1 VDKLIAEG
9 SHILSYRDMGS
20 GEPVLLLHGFAE
32 DGAVWSELA
41 QQLIRDEATGSD
53 EGLNHR
59 LLIPDLPGSGRS
71 TLTPPVS
78 MGSSAATT
86 SLSVE
91 SMADALKG
99 LLDRE
104 GIERCILIGHSM
116 GGYIALA
123 FAELY
128 PGRLRAFGLFHST
141 AYADSD
147 EKKAARRKSISFI
160 REHGVQPFFRQSI
173 PALFANETRT
183 DRPGLVEDMISR
195 YSGFSADSLTAYL
208 EAMLQRPDRVPVLER
223 SDVPILFVIG
233 EKDQIVLPEQ
243 SLAQVSI
250 PALSFL
256 DVLPGAGHMGML
268 EEPAAGAAIIQS
280 FVNFVIH
287 L

>member
-1 VDKLIAEG
+1 VDKSIIEG
-9 SHILSYRDMGS
+9 NHILFYRDIGS

-32 DGAVWSELA
+32 DGTVWSELA
-41 QQLIRDEATGSD
+41 QHLIRDEATGAD
-53 EGLNHR
+53 EGFNHR
-59 LLIPDLPGSGRS
+59 LLIPDLPGSGHS
-71 TLTPPVS
+71 SLTAPLS
-78 MGSSAATT
+78 IESLAA
-86 SLSVE
+86 
-91 SMADALKG
+91 ALKE

-141 AYADSD
+141 AYADSA
-147 EKKAARRKSISFI
+147 EKKAGRLKASAFI
-160 REHGVQPFFRQSI
+160 REHGVQPFFRQST
-173 PALFANETRT
+173 PALFASETRT

-195 YSGFSADSLTAYL
+195 YSSFSADSLTAYL
-208 EAMLQRPDRVPVLER
+208 QAMLQRPDRVSVLER

-250 PALSFL
+250 PALSYL
-256 DVLPGAGHMGML
+256 DILPRAGHMGML
-268 EEPAAGAAIIQS
+268 EEPEAGAAIIQS